1 MSLDPTTIGRFH
13 ILGELGRGAMG
24 VVYLAEDPR
33 LKRNVAI
40 KVVRNAGS
48 AHGEIL
54 ERFQREAELSAR
66 LAHPNLITIF
76 DVGEAPE
83 VGPYLAMEVIDGE
96 PLSRELARGRMKPER
111 AALVLVQALHA
122 VEAAHAGGVIHRDI
136 KPENFMVSKAGL
148 VKLMDFGIARGH
160 GGGVATTS
168 VFCTP
173 AFAAPEVLDRQPPST
188 VSDRWAFV
196 VTAFQCVSGQLPFQA
211 ESVSGVLYQIAHEP
225 PRFPA
230 DMDPALFPVFE
241 RALQKAPADR
251 YPDLRTFLR
260 DLLETM
266 PLPPE
271 ARAQCLTLLEGPEAP
286 SIVATMALALGGEA
300 RALRRRP
307 LLPMALGAALLLAMA
322 AWGLGTGRFLPRRLS
337 VSSQPAGAQVWLD
350 GRSLGTTPVERARI
364 PRKALRLRVEKDGF
378 VPLDL
383 ELKADDRIL
392 QLDLAAKPL
401 QMRIETQPEGAEV
414 FLDGELRGVTPMAAL
429 RVPAEGSHR
438 LFVRKPGY
446 EPWSG
451 MVGKGEPPPE
461 RITLKRASKAS
472 PKPGFWGQ
480 VRKKLFGKD

>member
-1 MSLDPTTIGRFH
+1 MSLEPATIGRFH

-40 KVVRNAGS
+40 KVVRDAGS
-48 AHGEIL
+48 AHDEIL
-54 ERFQREAELSAR
+54 QRFQREAELSAR

-76 DVGEAPE
+76 DVGEAPG

-96 PLSRELARGRMKPER
+96 PLSRELARGPMKPER

-173 AFAAPEVLDRQPPST
+173 AFAAPEVLDRQPPSAA
-188 VSDRWAFV
+188 SDRWAFV

-211 ESVSGVLYQIAHEP
+211 ESVSGVLYQIAHES
-225 PRFPA
+225 PRFPP
-230 DMDPALFPVFE
+230 DMNPVLFPVFE
-241 RALQKAPADR
+241 RALQKAPGDR
-251 YPDLRTFLR
+251 YPDLRGFLK
-260 DLLETM
+260 DLLEAM

-271 ARAQCLTLLEGPEAP
+271 ARSQCLALLEGPEAP

-300 RALRRRP
+300 RVFRRRP
-307 LLPMALGAALLLAMA
+307 RVFLVLGAALLLIVLG
-322 AWGLGTGRFLPRRLS
+322 WGLGTGRFLPRRLS
-337 VSSQPAGAQVWLD
+337 VASDPSGAQVWLD
-350 GRSLGTTPVERARI
+350 GRSLGATPVERARI
-364 PRKALRLRVEKDGF
+364 PRKALRLRVEKEGF

-383 ELKADDRIL
+383 ELRAGDRAL

-429 RVPAEGSHR
+429 QLPAEGSHR
-438 LFVRKPGY
+438 LLIRKPGY
-446 EPWSG
+446 EPWTG
-451 MVGKGEPPPE
+451 RVGKEEPPLE
-461 RITLKRASKAS
+461 RILLKRAPKAP